1 MKPAP
6 FAYHQPDTV
15 DEAIATLADHED
27 AELMAGNQSLGI
39 VMGNRLATPDHLID
53 LNGID
58 ELSDIDVTGNEVELG
73 ALIRHREI
81 EQSQELREAFPVLPE
96 AAEQIAGPAVRNR
109 GTLGGSLGEADPAG
123 NYPTVAVTFDATLHL
138 VSADGRRTVE
148 AEEFFQGYLYTAIE
162 PDELIDRMTIDRDP
176 YPPDR
181 TGMAFTELKPAAQT
195 WPTVSAAAAVR
206 VADPTAPEPV
216 IEAARLGLANVANVP
231 IRVPEAEAAV
241 TDGSLT
247 ETALDAVGSAVDAAA
262 DPDDELHADPEF
274 KTEAAAVYARR
285 AVRLAYE
292 RASGD

>member
-6 FAYHQPDTV
+6 FAYHQPATV
-15 DEAIATLADHED
+15 EEAIATLADHED

-53 LNGID
+53 LNGVD
-58 ELSDIDVTGNEVELG
+58 ELSYIDVTDDEVSLG
-73 ALIRHREI
+73 ALARHREI
-81 EQSQELREAFPVLPE
+81 EQSQELRETFPVLPE

-138 VSADGRRTVE
+138 VSADGGRTVE
-148 AEEFFQGYLYTAIE
+148 AEQFFQGYLYTAIE
-162 PDELIDRMTIDRDP
+162 PDELIERVTINRDP
-176 YPPDR
+176 YPPER

-206 VADPTAPEPV
+206 VADPTAADPV
-216 IEAARLGLANVANVP
+216 IEATRLGLANVANVP
-231 IRVPEAEAAV
+231 IRVPEGEAAV
-241 TDGSLT
+241 TGEALSDA
-247 ETALDAVGSAVDAAA
+247 ALDAVGSAVDAAA

-274 KTEAAAVYARR
+274 KTEAAAEYARR

-292 RASGD
+292 RAGSD